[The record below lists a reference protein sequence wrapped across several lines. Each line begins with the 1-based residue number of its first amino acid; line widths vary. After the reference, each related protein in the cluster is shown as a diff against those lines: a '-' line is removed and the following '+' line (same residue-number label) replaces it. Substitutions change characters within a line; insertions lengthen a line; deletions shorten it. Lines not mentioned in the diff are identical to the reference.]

1 MVSEWTL
8 MDRCCDKCWHTAEYP
23 CKHFTRCKVEGPLCH
38 ESPECRAKR
47 KKRIEELKYGRY
59 GFKIKVPLS
68 SCTLA
73 AGAKEVYDAI
83 DKEVKSNNIN
93 ADITISGCM
102 GLCYLDPWIEL
113 SKRGLPSAIY
123 VNVKPEDVPKVLKE
137 YLSGDLSNAFALR
150 ADPEGLYKNYKV
162 PLLTELAPWSDQVK
176 FVSRNC
182 GVVNPESIED
192 YVALGGFKGLDKILN
207 MHPKNVIEVVKKSG
221 LRGRGGAGFPT
232 WMKWEIA
239 QSQVSD
245 IKYFIV
251 NADEGDPGA
260 FMNRLL
266 AESDPYRVIE
276 GTIIGAYAVGA
287 SKGYIFVRA
296 EKPLMAD
303 RLSKAVEET
312 RKYGLLGKNIL
323 GSGFNFDIE
332 VILSAGAFV
341 CGEETALIS
350 AIEGRTRPRQRP
362 PYPATRGLWDKPTV
376 INNVETVSHVAT
388 IFQVGVDEFA
398 RYGTEKSKGTKM
410 FCVTGAVKRTGAYE
424 VPIGMTLS
432 KLVYNLAGG
441 PPDGKKVKAVQ
452 IGGPSGGCIPANL
465 LSTSVDYESLQS
477 AGAIMGSGGVVVIDE
492 NSCMVDVAKFFTSFT
507 LAESC
512 GKCFTCRIG
521 MKLLYDMLSNITE
534 GRGNESDLEV
544 LSELSDVIIGSS
556 LCALGGTAPNPIK
569 STLRYFRD
577 EYIAHIKEGKCPAKV
592 CPSLVEYWIDPSK
605 CVGCGICVKVCPTN
619 SISGE
624 RGKAHSIDASKC
636 IRCSQCFISCPQGA
650 ITKR

>member
-1 MVSEWTL
+1 MTEWTL

-23 CKHFTRCKVEGPLCH
+23 CKHFIRCKVEGPLCH
-38 ESPECRAKR
+38 DNPECRSKR
-47 KKRIEELKYGRY
+47 RMRLDELRYGRH
-59 GFKIKVPLS
+59 GFKIRVPIS

-73 AGAKEVYDAI
+73 AGAREVYEAVRKEV
-83 DKEVKSNNIN
+83 ELGNIG
-93 ADITISGCM
+93 ADITISGCL

-123 VNVKPEDVPKVLKE
+123 VKVKAEDVSKILKE

-150 ADPEGLYKNYKV
+150 SDGSLQSKDYKV
-162 PLLTELAPWSDQVK
+162 PLLNDVAPWANQVK
-176 FVSRNC
+176 FVSKNC

-192 YVALGGFKGLDKILN
+192 YVALGGFRGLEAVLN
-207 MHPKNVIEVVKKSG
+207 LHPKNVIEVIKKSG

-239 QSQVSD
+239 YSQASD
-245 IKYFIV
+245 VKYFIV

-276 GTIIGAYAVGA
+276 GMIIGAYAVGA

-296 EKPLMAD
+296 EKPLMAE

-312 RKYGLLGKNIL
+312 RKYGLLGRNIL

-341 CGEETALIS
+341 CGEETALIA

-376 INNVETVSHVAT
+376 INNVETVAHVAT
-388 IFQVGVDEFA
+388 IFQVGVGEFTK
-398 RYGTEKSKGTKM
+398 YGTEKSKGTKM
-410 FCVTGAVKRTGAYE
+410 FCITGSVKRTGAYE
-424 VPIGMTLS
+424 VPIGISLS
-432 KLVYNLAGG
+432 KLVYDLAGG
-441 PPDGKKVKAVQ
+441 PPDDRKVKAVQ
-452 IGGPSGGCIPANL
+452 IGGPSGGCIPADL
-465 LSTSVDYESLQS
+465 LNTPVDYETLQS

-492 NSCMVDVAKFFTSFT
+492 NSCMVDVAKFFTGFT

-521 MKLLYDMLSNITE
+521 MKILYDILNDITE
-534 GRGNESDLEV
+534 GRGTEEDLD
-544 LSELSDVIIGSS
+544 LLNELSDVIMGGS
-556 LCALGGTAPNPIK
+556 LCALGGTAPNPVK
-569 STLRYFRD
+569 STLRYFKD
-577 EYIAHIKEGKCPAKV
+577 EYIAHIKDRKCPAKV
-592 CPSLVEYWIDPSK
+592 CPSLVEYWVDPAK
-605 CVGCGICVKVCPTN
+605 CVGCGLCVKVCPTG

-624 RGKAHSIDASKC
+624 RGKPHSIDTARCVK
-636 IRCSQCFISCPQGA
+636 CSQCFITCPQGA
-650 ITKR
+650 IIKR